1 MHLENL
7 ILQLWLCEI
16 NLKLLLQSVQGK
28 PASVGPWGGQGGH
41 AWDDG
46 MFTTVRQIN
55 IAHGSSIDS
64 IQVEYDKNGSS
75 FWSEKHGGNGGSKF
89 EKVGQRDFLLN

>member
-1 MHLENL
+1 M
-7 ILQLWLCEI
+7 
-16 NLKLLLQSVQGK
+16 KLLLQSVQGK
-28 PASVGPWGGQGGH
+28 PALVGPWGGQGGH

-75 FWSEKHGGNGGSKF
+75 LWSEKHGGNGGSKF
-89 EKVGQRDFLLN
+89 EKVRRRDSFLN